1 MDATTARAGPAIRI
15 DGLRYAYAGGTFRM
29 EVRALEVERGARTA
43 CVGPSGTGKTTL
55 VHLIAGVLRPEAGT
69 VHVAG
74 RDLGRMTDA
83 EVREFRIANIG
94 MVFQEFELLDYLSS
108 LDNILLPYRVASALV
123 LDRSVRSRARE
134 LAGAMGIDHVLTRR
148 PARLSQGERQRVA
161 LCRALV
167 TQPALLLCDEAT
179 GNLDPESAARGMSL
193 LFDAVA
199 ARGATLFLVTHD
211 HSVLDRFEQIIDT
224 RELFTGGSVA

>member
-15 DGLRYAYAGGTFRM
+15 DGLRYAYGGGTFRM

-179 GNLDPESAARGMSL
+179 GNLDPESAARSMSL

>member
-1 MDATTARAGPAIRI
+1 
-15 DGLRYAYAGGTFRM
+15 M